1 MAGTGLCGA
10 NVTLLLQ
17 GFGRL
22 AAAMNVL
29 ITGGAGF
36 IGSHLADRLLAEGHT
51 VRALDNLDSQVHPN
65 GKRPDYL
72 DPEVE
77 LVVGDVRDREAVG
90 RALHGVDTVVHFAA
104 AVGVGQSMY
113 EIERYTSINAI
124 GAAVVL
130 EEAVERRDVI
140 RKLLV
145 ASSMSI
151 YGEGQYRNPRTGES
165 GLAPWLRPES
175 QLAARQWEL
184 LDEDGTPLEPEP
196 TAETKTLRPTSIYAI
211 NKRDHEEMFLAV
223 GAAYGIPAVPLRFF
237 NVYGERQ
244 ALSNPY
250 TGVAAIF
257 SSRILN
263 DRAPLVFEDGRQ
275 TRDFI
280 DVRDITRGCL
290 LALTQHKADG
300 RTVNLGTGVPTS
312 VLEIAE
318 VIARGLD
325 KEIEPEVVEQYRAG
339 DIRHC
344 YADTRMAEELLGFRA
359 EIPFE
364 HGMQNL
370 LAWLEGQEAADSV
383 DAARDALVAR
393 GLAR

>member
-1 MAGTGLCGA
+1 M
-10 NVTLLLQ
+10 
-17 GFGRL
+17 R
-22 AAAMNVL
+22 VL

-36 IGSHLADRLLAEGHT
+36 SGSHLADRLLAEGHE
-51 VRALDNLDSQVHPN
+51 VRALDSLDRQVHPD
-65 GKRPDYL
+65 GERPGYL
-72 DPEVE
+72 AGDVE
-77 LVVGDVRDREAVG
+77 LHTGDVRDREAV
-90 RALHGVDTVVHFAA
+90 RRSLEGVDAVVHFAA

-130 EEAVERRDVI
+130 EESVERRDDI

-165 GLAPWLRPES
+165 GIAPGLRPEG
-175 QLAARQWEL
+175 QLAAREWDVL
-184 LDEDGTPLEPEP
+184 GDDGTPLEPEP
-196 TAETKTLRPTSIYAI
+196 TAETKPLRPTSIYAI
-211 NKRDHEEMFLAV
+211 GKRDHEEMFLAV
-223 GAAYGIPAVPLRFF
+223 GAAYGIPAVALRFF

-257 SSRILN
+257 ASRLLN
-263 DRAPLVFEDGRQ
+263 DRAPVVFEDGEQ

-280 DVRDITRGCL
+280 DVRDIARCCT
-290 LALTQHKADG
+290 LALEGNSADG
-300 RTVNLGTGVPTS
+300 RTLNVGTGLPTS
-312 VLEIAE
+312 INEVAR
-318 VIARGLD
+318 VIAQGLG
-325 KEIEPEVVEQYRAG
+325 KGLEPEIRNEFRAG

-344 YADTRMAEELLGFRA
+344 FAQTEVADELLGFRA

-364 HGMQNL
+364 AGMQEL

-383 DAARDALVAR
+383 DAAREALVAR

>member
-1 MAGTGLCGA
+1 M
-10 NVTLLLQ
+10 
-17 GFGRL
+17 R
-22 AAAMNVL
+22 VL

-36 IGSHLADRLLAEGHT
+36 IGSHLADRLLAEGHE
-51 VRALDNLDSQVHPN
+51 VRALDNLDRQVHPA
-65 GKRPDYL
+65 GERPDYL
-72 DPEVE
+72 DKDVE
-77 LVVGDVRDREAVG
+77 LQVGDVRNHDAVRNALDGIEA
-90 RALHGVDTVVHFAA
+90 VVHFAA

-130 EEAVERRDVI
+130 EEAVERRQQI

-165 GLAPWLRPES
+165 GLAPGLRPES
-175 QLAARQWEL
+175 QLAAREWDVL
-184 LDEDGTPLEPEP
+184 AEDGTPLEPEP
-196 TAETKTLRPTSIYAI
+196 TAETKPLRPTSIYAI
-211 NKRDHEEMFLAV
+211 GKRDHEEMVLAV
-223 GAAYGIPAVPLRFF
+223 GAAYGIPAVALRFF

-250 TGVAAIF
+250 TGAAAIF
-257 SSRILN
+257 SSRLLN
-263 DRAPLVFEDGRQ
+263 DRPPLVFEDGKQ

-280 DVRDITRGCL
+280 HVRDIARCCA
-290 LALTQHKADG
+290 LALQEDGADG
-300 RTVNLGTGVPTS
+300 RALNVGTGRPTS
-312 VLEIAE
+312 IVEVAE
-318 VIARGLD
+318 VIARGLG
-325 KEIEPEVVEQYRAG
+325 KELEPEVVNEYRAG

-344 YADTRMAEELLGFRA
+344 YAETQLANELLGFRA

-364 HGMQNL
+364 AGMHEL
-370 LAWLEGQEAADSV
+370 LEWLEGQEAADSV
-383 DAARDALVAR
+383 DAAREALVAR

>member
-1 MAGTGLCGA
+1 M
-10 NVTLLLQ
+10 
-17 GFGRL
+17 R
-22 AAAMNVL
+22 VL

-36 IGSHLADRLLAEGHT
+36 IGSHVADRLLAEGHE
-51 VRALDNLDSQVHPN
+51 VRALDNLDPQVHP
-65 GKRPDYL
+65 GSRRPEYL
-72 DPEVE
+72 DASVE
-77 LVVGDVRDREAVG
+77 LQIGDVRDHGAVA
-90 RALHGVDTVVHFAA
+90 RALDGVDTVVHFAA

-130 EEAVERRDVI
+130 EEALKCREAI
-140 RKLLV
+140 GKLLV

-165 GLAPWLRPES
+165 GIAPAIRPES
-175 QLAARQWEL
+175 QLAARRWEVVA
-184 LDEDGTPLEPEP
+184 DDDGGPLEPEP
-196 TAETKTLRPTSIYAI
+196 TAETKPLRPTSVYAV
-211 NKRDHEEMFLAV
+211 NKRDHEELFLAV
-223 GAAYGIPAVPLRFF
+223 GAAYGIPTVALRFF

-257 SSRILN
+257 SSRLLN
-263 DRAPLVFEDGRQ
+263 DRPPLVFEDGRQ

-280 DVRDITRGCL
+280 DVRDLARGCV
-290 LALTQHKADG
+290 LALTRDGADG
-300 RTVNLGTGVPTS
+300 RAVNLGTGRATS
-312 VLEIAE
+312 VLDVARTIS
-318 VIARGLD
+318 RGLD
-325 KEIEPEVVEQYRAG
+325 KEVEPEIAEQYRAG

-344 YADTRMAEELLGFRA
+344 FADTSLGEELLGFRA
-359 EIPFE
+359 EIAFAD
-364 HGMQNL
+364 GMRDL
-370 LAWLEGQEAADSV
+370 LVWLEGQRAVDAV